1 MDNNGAIIFPNNY
14 QIDGAMC
21 LERAIMADTADGAM
35 DELIKLLKLD
45 EPLWIKS
52 SSDGRFTLHRENYE
66 NIFPLRAN
74 IIKACNNSARFEASK
89 HSGIVTMGAVHLVEM
104 FLDSVSTIKYAIGE
118 LSIIYWIFTANEC
131 FWTSNKKLKLNQN

>member
-35 DELIKLLKLD
+35 EELIKLLKLD
-45 EPLWIKS
+45 EPLWFKS
-52 SSDGRFTLHRENYE
+52 SSNGRFTLHRENYE
-66 NIFPLRAN
+66 NIFPMRAN

-118 LSIIYWIFTANEC
+118 LSII
-131 FWTSNKKLKLNQN
+131 LNIHR